1 MRCRRKISK
10 TRRKIRKYI
19 LIFISLCLIALF
31 LFEFSVRKQMTAVI
45 AEEMKK
51 VIETSVTQAAEDFFS
66 ENSGLTDD
74 LAKLHMSSSGVQAI
88 STDSEKINK
97 IKTGVS
103 RLSQE
108 YIDQSAYEDGVDI
121 PMGELTGLVLFCE
134 VGPVIHL
141 SVSSKQVVKCELQ
154 STFESAGIN
163 QTIHHITLNVE
174 TEVTVYN
181 PYRIREPIENT
192 TSYEVAQ
199 TVIVGSVP
207 SYSGV
212 VTY

>member
-1 MRCRRKISK
+1 MRCRRKRSK
-10 TRRKIRKYI
+10 TQRRVRRYI
-19 LIFISLCLIALF
+19 FVFISLILTAIF
-31 LFEFSVRKQMTAVI
+31 LFEFSVKRQFTAVLI
-45 AEEMKK
+45 TQLSRI
-51 VIETSVTQAAEDFFS
+51 VETSVTQAVEDFFS
-66 ENSGLTDD
+66 KNQGITDGL
-74 LAKLHMSSSGVQAI
+74 AELHFSASGVDAI

-108 YIDQSAYEDGVDI
+108 YIDMSARKDGVDI
-121 PMGELTGLVLFCE
+121 PLGELTGLVLLCE
-134 VGPVIHL
+134 VGPSIHL
-141 SVSSKQVVKCELQ
+141 CIGSKQVVKCTLV
-154 STFESAGIN
+154 SSFESAGIN